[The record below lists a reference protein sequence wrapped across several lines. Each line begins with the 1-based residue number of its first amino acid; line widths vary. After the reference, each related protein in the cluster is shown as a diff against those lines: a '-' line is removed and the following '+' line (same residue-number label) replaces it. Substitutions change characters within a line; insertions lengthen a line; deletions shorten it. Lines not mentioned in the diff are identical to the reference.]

1 MLYKEAPMLE
11 ISQSVVIP
19 DEEFEISFARSGG
32 PGGQNVN
39 KVNSK
44 AIMRWNVVASPSLP
58 FGVRNRFLAKYANRL
73 TAEGSILITSQK
85 TRDQGKNVDD
95 CREKL
100 REMILEVLNPPV
112 IRRATKPSK
121 AAVQRRTE
129 SKKLN
134 SSKKQSRSKPRVDY

>member
-44 AIMRWNVVASPSLP
+44 AIMRWNVVASPSLS